1 METKKTEL
9 NQEEMANAA
18 GGKTA
23 NDLSSPIHQEER
35 MIDKFTD
42 IVRTLYKKMFVRE
55 STLK

>member
-1 METKKTEL
+1 
-9 NQEEMANAA
+9 MANAA